1 MPENLLDMFPELAS
15 ARFLLRQV
23 VRADQAFIFE
33 GLSHPQVIPYYG
45 VWYDSFE
52 DTTAQMDF
60 YDEQWNGGTGCFW
73 KIVNRDTEESVG
85 VIGFN
90 NYQQKHNK
98 AELGYWLLPQ
108 FWRKGIVAEVL
119 PVVIAYMQGQ
129 RGIHRIESL
138 VEEGNEDSYKVM
150 EKAGFVY
157 EGTMRDCEIKRG
169 KYISLRIYSLL
180 SA

>member
-1 MPENLLDMFPELAS
+1 MFPELDS
-15 ARFLLRQV
+15 ERFLLQQI

-33 GLSHPQVIPYYG
+33 GLSHPEVIPYYG
-45 VWYDSFE
+45 VWYDTFE
-52 DTTAQMDF
+52 AVGAQMDF
-60 YDEQWNGGTGCFW
+60 YEEQWNSGTGCYW
-73 KIVNRDTEESVG
+73 KIVNRQTGERTG

-98 AELGYWLLPQ
+98 AEIGYWLLPR
-108 FWRKGIVAEVL
+108 FWRKGIISEVL
-119 PVVIAYMQGQ
+119 PVVIRYMQHDKKV
-129 RGIHRIESL
+129 HRIESL

-150 EKAGFVY
+150 ERAGFRY

-180 SA
+180 SKQ